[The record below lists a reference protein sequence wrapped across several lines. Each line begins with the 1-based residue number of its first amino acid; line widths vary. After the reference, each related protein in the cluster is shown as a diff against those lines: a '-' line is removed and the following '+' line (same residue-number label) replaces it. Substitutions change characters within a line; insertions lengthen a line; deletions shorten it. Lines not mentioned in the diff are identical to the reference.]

1 MGGTS
6 PGPSHTVY
14 IIPRDRLVAAANG
27 TFTVASGGASAHLTV
42 TDDSE
47 YDSDQVI
54 LENHEEILET
64 EEEVLDDDDCLDP
77 PD

>member
-1 MGGTS
+1 
-6 PGPSHTVY
+6 
-14 IIPRDRLVAAANG
+14 LVAAANG
-27 TFTVASGGASAHLTV
+27 TFTVASGSAPSQLTV